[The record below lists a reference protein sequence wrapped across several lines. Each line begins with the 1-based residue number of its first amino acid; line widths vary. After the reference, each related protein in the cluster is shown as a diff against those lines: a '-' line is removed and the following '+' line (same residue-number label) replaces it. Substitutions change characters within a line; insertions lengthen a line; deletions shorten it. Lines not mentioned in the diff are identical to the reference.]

1 MPIINYWNKHHSS
14 SALCSSYNSKTLYIF
29 RANKGVRREETETP
43 PPLCQICVI
52 WPGIQTGN
60 YWVTSSPLYPL
71 GVIFI
76 CSSTIWITVSHKFK
90 KEISSQYCKFKWW
103 IIYCMHLMISYR
115 SLRCPPCLCSWPA
128 RGKHGS
134 HVCCRS
140 SAHTAQLQGGVL
152 SPTNT
157 WWWRN
162 ISLSEERYREK
173 RELKMKI
180 QRLSAIQ

>member
-14 SALCSSYNSKTLYIF
+14 SASCSRYNSKTFSERVKEWGERKQKLLLPF
-29 RANKGVRREETETP
+29 ARFVSSDQEFKQATFE
-43 PPLCQICVI
+43 
-52 WPGIQTGN
+52 
-60 YWVTSSPLYPL
+60 SPLYPL

-76 CSSTIWITVSHKFK
+76 CSSTIWITISHKFK
-90 KEISSQYCKFKWW
+90 EEISFQYCKFKWW

-115 SLRCPPCLCSWPA
+115 SLQCPPCLCSWPA
-128 RGKHGS
+128 PGKHGS

-173 RELKMKI
+173 RELK
-180 QRLSAIQ
+180 RLSATQ